1 MLKYLWLVACQE
13 LRCYKGGAGQH
24 LVRTQRN
31 CLRPCD
37 TGAMLICYP
46 HPPCIYLLIISFP
59 SSYSIGVSSTFHLLA
74 QQMYVTGC
82 SFFLLVG
89 LLLELPLAS
98 LCWSPAFKRREWRHR
113 RGALPRRVNAYYV
126 FTRDYAADP
135 TATQLT
141 QAEAQSIPTS
151 HRRAL
156 AWNTLQDCHCA
167 AFLTSGAA
175 ECCLPACWLG
185 TPVTPAFDDQCQC

>member
-24 LVRTQRN
+24 LVRAHRN
-31 CLRPCD
+31 CLMPYD
-37 TGAMLICYP
+37 TGGMLICYL
-46 HPPCIYLLIISFP
+46 HPPCTYLLIISFP
-59 SSYSIGVSSTFHLLA
+59 SSQHLAFLPPSICWHSRSMSRAARSS
-74 QQMYVTGC
+74 
-82 SFFLLVG
+82 FLLVSCLSC
-89 LLLELPLAS
+89 LLLLSVGLPL
-98 LCWSPAFKRREWRHR
+98 FKRREWRHR

-156 AWNTLQDCHCA
+156 AWNTPQDCHCA
-167 AFLTSGAA
+167 AILTSEPAG
-175 ECCLPACWLG
+175 CCLPAC
-185 TPVTPAFDDQCQC
+185 